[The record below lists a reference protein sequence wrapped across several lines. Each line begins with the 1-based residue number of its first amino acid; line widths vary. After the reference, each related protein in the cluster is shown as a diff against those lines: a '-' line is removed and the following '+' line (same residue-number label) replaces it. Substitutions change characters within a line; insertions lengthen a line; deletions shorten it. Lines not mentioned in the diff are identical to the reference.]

1 MIRYL
6 VAWRVYAIFKKMQQ
20 MFEKSVYAREL
31 ASLGLA
37 VRIRFY
43 QNDEGLFHRSV
54 YTRRYK
60 PAFRTL
66 VEYTLPS
73 RERGIQ

>member
-31 ASLGLA
+31 ESGIIGPCSA
-37 VRIRFY
+37 
-43 QNDEGLFHRSV
+43 
-54 YTRRYK
+54 
-60 PAFRTL
+60 
-66 VEYTLPS
+66 YTLLS
-73 RERGIQ
+73 K